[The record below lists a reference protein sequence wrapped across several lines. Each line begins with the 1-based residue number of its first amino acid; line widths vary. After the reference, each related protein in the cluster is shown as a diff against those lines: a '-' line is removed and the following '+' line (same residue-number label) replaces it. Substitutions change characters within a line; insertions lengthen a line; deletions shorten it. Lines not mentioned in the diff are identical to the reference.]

1 MINFNFKLWQNL
13 SIFQVSFILNSVKQ
27 PHRHTTF
34 IVRKMNVNRER
45 HPNGKMEDIS
55 YAVPLPYALHRIANA
70 LAAEES
76 ANIHELADNLKKY
89 LDDFLESVKQI
100 VKIYKS

>member
-1 MINFNFKLWQNL
+1 MAE
-13 SIFQVSFILNSVKQ
+13 FIHISGEFYIKQ
-27 PHRHTTF
+27 CETAPQAYDIYRK
-34 IVRKMNVNRER
+34 KMNANRER

-89 LDDFLESVKQI
+89 QDDFLESVKQI